1 MTYIGYKHFLN
12 LLEATQNN
20 RMKLRQPML
29 TAVEQCL
36 HVYTTMVT
44 CLPQFHTIVLCAL
57 KQIWKAFI
65 RKDLTMDFSY
75 RPVS

>member
-1 MTYIGYKHFLN
+1 
-12 LLEATQNN
+12 
-20 RMKLRQPML
+20 ML